1 MKTRYKVNG
10 ENLEKIEVVK
20 AVKITYYNP
29 VTKSLENVEKT
40 FDFDTATE
48 HLNEFKKGL
57 AENGFK
63 IVEIVKENVK
73 RRIVIPI
80 AFINWE
86 NSTVYTDEMSESDD

>member
-1 MKTRYKVNG
+1 MKTKYKVNG

-29 VTKSLENVEKT
+29 ITKALENVEKT

-57 AENGFK
+57 TENGFK

-73 RRIVIPI
+73 RRTVITLGLL
-80 AFINWE
+80 NWE
-86 NSTVYTDEMSESDD
+86 NARVYVDEMTEEND

>member
-1 MKTRYKVNG
+1 MKTKYKVNG

-29 VTKSLENVEKT
+29 ITKGLENVEKT
-40 FDFDTATE
+40 FDFETATE

-57 AENGFK
+57 TENGFK

-73 RRIVIPI
+73 RRAVISI
-80 AFINWE
+80 GLINWE
-86 NSTVYTDEMSESDD
+86 NARVYTDEMTEEND